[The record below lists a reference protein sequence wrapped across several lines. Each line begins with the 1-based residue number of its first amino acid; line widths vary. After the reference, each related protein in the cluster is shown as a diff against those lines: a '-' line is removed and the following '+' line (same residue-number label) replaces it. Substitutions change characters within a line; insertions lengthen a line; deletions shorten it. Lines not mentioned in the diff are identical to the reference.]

1 MREQLSDDPKP
12 RFIPPPP
19 ADVGGLENMPDE
31 LLPES
36 EQLKQELNQA
46 GLNTTLPGEDAAPAE
61 AAKEHVEYPAEDP
74 KAGPDE

>member
-1 MREQLSDDPKP
+1 MPKQQSNDPAP
-12 RFIPPPP
+12 PFTPPPG
-19 ADVGGLENMPDE
+19 ADIGGLENMPDE

-61 AAKEHVEYPAEDP
+61 AAEEHVEYPAEEA
-74 KAGPDE
+74 KANVDE